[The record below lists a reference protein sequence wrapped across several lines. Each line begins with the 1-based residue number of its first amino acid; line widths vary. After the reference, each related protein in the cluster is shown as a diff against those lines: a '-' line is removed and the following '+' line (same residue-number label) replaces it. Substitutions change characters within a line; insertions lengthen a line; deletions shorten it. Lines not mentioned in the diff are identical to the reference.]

1 MSSERRE
8 YQRFAVNWR
17 GRVAYDG
24 EVYDVMIWDVS
35 RGGIGVVFPFLIS
48 HGAPMSVEFH
58 VKYAGKMCRI
68 RAKTR
73 VVFNTILADNGGA
86 KLGLQFT
93 AVSKDEMHI
102 LGNVLQMMGEEDG

>member
-17 GRVAYDG
+17 GRVAYQG
-24 EVYDVMIWDVS
+24 EVYDVGIWDVS
-35 RGGIGVVFPFLIS
+35 KGGIGVVFPFLVS
-48 HGAPMSVEFH
+48 HGIPMSVEFY
-58 VKYAGKMCRI
+58 VKYSGKMCRI

-93 AVSKDEMHI
+93 AVSQDELHT
-102 LGNVLQMMGEEDG
+102 LGNVLQTMSEEDS